1 MMQKFVNLTDSQR
14 EKAIKIGTNVPNGS
28 VGLSWYSAKDILP
41 VNNIVSIDLSETI
54 QENRGSFL
62 KSDNEAFFA
71 FSDEIG
77 LLRTID
83 GNYTFP
89 SDDITISN
97 VALDR
102 AYATEIQD
110 FNSLNPN
117 DFIHHFYI
125 SKFFIIAPYVF
136 SFYSIT
142 QFVEQD
148 KYKDINMKVVDQN
161 GEEYIDKNTGRK
173 KYRFVLEPFK
183 TSVNRMRTELPYRI
197 IVLLDASVPPSDLK
211 LVYDKVECDDNG
223 NTFHLEL
230 NYSETINAVDLFN
243 EIPEE
248 AFVLDDNYRNSRI
261 FSIKKLNQKYSDVV
275 IRQEVENGY
284 QIVSPSKALDDYR
297 TFEVFNWRLIARTNN
312 QVSVSELNGGEE
324 LNSDTA
330 TITKTIRVG
339 VLYSSLNGETNSTI
353 NPYIF
358 ARLESSS
365 FNLAG
370 YEFVNPTKINPV
382 SGALN
387 NAAIDKKKA
396 AYWKVDIDGDDLRNY
411 DYDIVVWC
419 PTATISLV
427 QANKLREF
435 TAKSGTVILDLSK
448 GVSASRLNINTSASL
463 VSSVSSAFI
472 TTSPVIDKTKNGGW
486 TIDSQIFE
494 KPEYGIHGSRKTTTG
509 EYKNFHFFTNYA
521 SENSFIKFGP
531 NANALQ
537 SVGLLVPYVPANA
550 SELVRGNIV
559 AVTFPISSYC
569 NSIYSLSTSDQVV
582 NQNTAS
588 TIYSPSLTI
597 GEQEVYPGVVEGPFK
612 FLYNCISFAS
622 YCRISATREKRI
634 NSALFNFVTDWSSGW
649 VMDQDALL
657 DDEKVKYF
665 KSIPNLDNLGLDIL
679 NKESI
684 NDFYK
689 TKLDDFMLSIQQDK
703 VFGIDYSNIEYYI
716 EVTNPDVKISNATSV
731 SLAGLTGE
739 DNIPS
744 AYYLYKVSDSTQKCF
759 AYTTK
764 PSPKLVVP
772 DGIGPYSIIDK
783 SISSSDKKTLTN
795 NLSILNSFKSYP
807 FKLQSSYTY
816 TSGSDK
822 PVNVTAS
829 ANVNFT
835 MIFKGKYTRTAT
847 TYTKPTAG
855 TSTTTLVNTI
865 VPAENFVS
873 TIDDIGVYVSSSR
886 QPMNTYLYS
895 GDIHIHKDPR
905 LWKAGMT
912 HDYVKYIQY
921 TVGVATGLRVAVD
934 GAYGNQTANAVK
946 TFQINGGQRYLD
958 GTVDSE
964 TKSFMAFF
972 WKNLKKSNLSRY
984 NALRAWAAGNPA
996 TASVVKYIDATDS
1009 NGSVDEIGSKTYK
1022 KLTFSGFGGPNE
1034 AKDIIFFKIPNSVKS
1049 INKIIIEPSDDP
1061 VWRNYTIDIYGYS
1074 ATDEK
1079 NIFKTTNFA
1088 TSKSAVKGNIEIL
1101 LNGIDATKA
1110 RYMWFQVHGKWLP
1123 GYGYAEGFS
1132 IKSIK
1137 VDGKVA
1143 QTTTT
1148 PGTPGSSVTDTITS
1162 DIWAKATVSATQV
1175 FSGVNIATS
1184 QTKTYTPTNLP
1195 DSTAYIQ
1202 SLIIGCES
1210 NGVTT
1215 GGSPFPNGE
1224 MLVPAIASPY
1234 SLDASQ
1240 YSGSTITKFYGD
1252 KVEFDFTKP
1261 PVSVAVTS
1269 ATVASVNEAGK
1280 TMPTSVVDLDVVSPS
1295 IVAKTASV
1303 YYSSSGV
1310 HISQPLD
1317 LSSGFYLRTV
1327 DGRVLPSATNTV
1339 DVNDGILLLCKA
1351 NGTPFGIP
1359 SSVDIKTNI
1368 DSLSSSL
1375 AQEIDWRYGNISA
1388 KNVLGESTGFIY
1400 GFYDVSRK
1408 EFIGKT
1414 IPYLD
1419 IVSRGPSNIFIAVC
1433 AIDADGNTQ
1442 NKNEYIG
1449 PRTSTTFKPVNLPL
1463 KMIAPIYSVKINKA
1477 SAIQMGSIDLNISK
1491 FDAWELPISNGSF
1504 WKSIN
1509 ISKARNWSD
1518 WKAKYLGQ
1526 DLYGYYST
1534 LDELGSPWSKVYGYG
1549 YYDIVD
1555 ESPIIIDDRT
1565 IQLRRVPLMN
1575 MHFPTDNLDTTSG
1588 VVKQVV
1594 QIYVRPDIDSD
1605 WSQISELNIRDIN
1618 SQNGIIKF
1626 RTRLV
1631 PSTRNL
1637 IKVSYVTACKDNLIK
1652 QIKGTPVPLN
1662 PMLNSDSIDFDQA
1675 LYIYLMPKAIYK
1687 EDKLISIPEVPSIG
1701 RSRTRVTEYVKDSV
1715 LNFTYNSGL
1724 FDQRSSEYDPFAL
1737 PIAIIYVTN
1746 NPYRQSPELNDIRL
1760 RGGGLVTDVA
1770 NAELKQ
1776 SIPDVLSYWDVY
1788 PPNGEA
1794 YAKGGYIIIRIPE
1807 VVKSY
1812 FVDEKEI
1819 YQIISNNL
1827 TAGIAYELQD
1837 MNGNSWN

>member
-1 MMQKFVNLTDSQR
+1 MQKFVNLTDSQK
-14 EKAIKIGTNVPNGS
+14 EKAIKIGTNVPAGS
-28 VGLSWYSAKDILP
+28 IGLSWYTAKDILP

-54 QENRGSFL
+54 QENRSPFL

-89 SDDITISN
+89 SDDVKISN
-97 VALDR
+97 ISLDK
-102 AYATEIQD
+102 AYATEVQD
-110 FNSLNPN
+110 YSSLNPN
-117 DFIHHFYI
+117 DFIHHYYI

-136 SFYSIT
+136 SFYSLT
-142 QFVEQD
+142 QYVDQD
-148 KYKDINMKVVDQN
+148 KYKDVNMKVVDQN
-161 GEEYIDKNTGRK
+161 GEEYVDQNTGRK

-183 TSVNRMRTELPYRI
+183 TSVNRMRTEIPYRI
-197 IVLLDASVPPSDLK
+197 IVLLDATTPPSDLK
-211 LVYDKVECDDNG
+211 LIYDKVECDDNG
-223 NTFHLEL
+223 NTFHLEI
-230 NYSETINAVDLFN
+230 NYSETINAVNLFD
-243 EIPEE
+243 EVPEE
-248 AFVLDDNYRNSRI
+248 SFVLDNNYRDSKI
-261 FSIKKLNQKYSDVV
+261 YSIKKLNQKYSDIV
-275 IRQEVENGY
+275 IKQEVENGY
-284 QIVSPSKALDDYR
+284 QIISPSKALDDYR

-312 QVSVSELNGGEE
+312 QVSLSELNGGQE
-324 LNSDTA
+324 LSSDTA

-339 VLYSSLNGETNSTI
+339 VLYSSLAGETNSTI
-353 NPYIF
+353 NPYVF
-358 ARLESSS
+358 ARLESSP

-370 YEFVNPTKINPV
+370 YEFVNPAKINPI

-387 NAAIDKKKA
+387 NASIDKTTA

-411 DYDIVVWC
+411 DYDIVVWS
-419 PTATISLV
+419 PTSAVSLT
-427 QANKLREF
+427 QANKIREF

-448 GVSASRLNINTSASL
+448 GVSASKLNVNVSPSTVNSASATF
-463 VSSVSSAFI
+463 VDSSPI
-472 TTSPVIDKTKNGGW
+472 IDKTKNGGW
-486 TIDSQIFE
+486 TIDSAIFE
-494 KPEYGIHGSRKTTTG
+494 KPEYGINGSRKTTSG
-509 EYKNFHFFTNYA
+509 VYKNFPFFTNYA

-537 SVGLLVPYVPANA
+537 SVGLLIPYVPANA
-550 SELVRGNIV
+550 AELVRGNIV
-559 AVTFPISSYC
+559 AVTFPLASYC

-582 NQNTAS
+582 NQNAGL

-597 GEQEVYPGVVEGPFK
+597 GDDEVYPGILEGPFK
-612 FLYNCISFAS
+612 FLYNCVSFAA

-634 NSALFNFVTDWSSGW
+634 NSSLFNFVTDWSSGW
-649 VMDQDALL
+649 VMDQDALM
-657 DDEKVKYF
+657 DEEKVKYF
-665 KSIPNLDNLGLDIL
+665 KSIPDLDNLGLDII

-703 VFGIDYSNIEYYI
+703 VFGINYSNIQYYI
-716 EVTNPDVKISNATSV
+716 EVTNPDVKISNATAV
-731 SLAGLTGE
+731 SQASLTSD

-744 AYYLYKVSDSTQKCF
+744 TYNLYKVIDSAQKCF

-764 PSPKLVVP
+764 SSPKLVIP

-783 SISSSDKKTLTN
+783 TISSSDKKTLAN

-822 PVNVTAS
+822 PVNVTAN
-829 ANVNFT
+829 ANVNFS
-835 MIFKGKYTRTAT
+835 MIFKGKYTRTSI
-847 TYTKPTAG
+847 TYTSPTAS

-865 VPAENFVS
+865 LPAENFAS
-873 TIDDIGVYVSSSR
+873 AIDDIGVYVSSSS
-886 QPMNTYLYS
+886 QPLNTYLYS
-895 GDIHIHKDPR
+895 GDIDIHKDPR
-905 LWKAGMT
+905 LWKVGMT

-921 TVGVATGLRVAVD
+921 TVGIATGLKVSVD
-934 GAYGNQTANAVK
+934 GVYGNQTANAVK
-946 TFQINGGQRYLD
+946 TFQTNGGQRFLD
-958 GTVDSE
+958 ATVDSE

-972 WKNLKKSNLSRY
+972 WKKLKKSDINRY

-996 TASVVKYIDATDS
+996 TAGVVKYIDATNS

-1034 AKDIIFFKIPNSVKS
+1034 AKDIIFFKIPNSIKS
-1049 INKIIIEPSDDP
+1049 INKIIIEPSNDP
-1061 VWRNYTIDIYGYS
+1061 VWKNYTIDIYGYS

-1079 NIFKTTNFA
+1079 NIFKTTNFV
-1088 TSKSAVKGNIEIL
+1088 TSKSAVNGNIEIL

-1110 RYMWFQVHGKWLP
+1110 RYMWFQVNGKWLP

-1132 IKSIK
+1132 INSIK

-1143 QTTTT
+1143 QTATT
-1148 PGTPGSSVTDTITS
+1148 PGTPGSSVTTTITS
-1162 DIWAKATVSATQV
+1162 DIWAKTTVSATQI
-1175 FSGVNIATS
+1175 FSGVNIATP
-1184 QTKTYTPTNLP
+1184 QTKTYSPTNIP
-1195 DSTAYIQ
+1195 ESTAYIQ

-1215 GGSPFPNGE
+1215 GGSPFPNGG
-1224 MLVPAIASPY
+1224 MFVPTISSPY
-1234 SLDASQ
+1234 SLDASK

-1261 PVSVAVTS
+1261 PVSLTVTS
-1269 ATVASVNEAGK
+1269 ATITSVSEAGK
-1280 TMPTSVVDLDVVSPS
+1280 SMPTSVVDLDVSSPS

-1310 HISQPLD
+1310 HVSQPLD

-1327 DGRVLPSATNTV
+1327 DGRLLPATTNTV
-1339 DVNDGILLLCKA
+1339 DVNDGILLLCNS
-1351 NGTPFGIP
+1351 NGAPFGIP
-1359 SSVDIKTNI
+1359 SSVDISSNI
-1368 DSLSSSL
+1368 NNLSSSL
-1375 AQEIDWRYGNISA
+1375 AQEIDWRYGNLST
-1388 KNVLGESTGFIY
+1388 KNLLGETTGFIY
-1400 GFYDVSRK
+1400 GFYDVNRK

-1449 PRTSTTFKPVNLPL
+1449 PRTSITFKPVNLPL
-1463 KMIAPIYSVKINKA
+1463 KMIAPIYSVKVNKS
-1477 SAIQMGSIDLNISK
+1477 SAIQMGSIDPNISK

-1509 ISKARNWSD
+1509 ISNNRSWSG
-1518 WKAKYLGQ
+1518 WKANYIGQ
-1526 DLYGYYST
+1526 DMYGYYST
-1534 LDELGSPWSKVYGYG
+1534 LDELNSFWSKIYGYG
-1549 YYDIVD
+1549 FYDIVD

-1575 MHFPTDNLDTTSG
+1575 MHVPTDNLNTKAG
-1588 VVKQVV
+1588 IIKQVL
-1594 QIYVRPDIDSD
+1594 QIYTRPDIDSS
-1605 WSQISELNIRDIN
+1605 WSQVAELNIRDIN

-1631 PSTRNL
+1631 PSARNL

-1652 QIKGTPVPLN
+1652 QINGVPVPLN
-1662 PMLNSDSIDFDQA
+1662 PMLNSESIDFDQA
-1675 LYIYLMPKAIYK
+1675 LYIYLLPKAIYK
-1687 EDKLISIPEVPSIG
+1687 EDLLINTPEVPSVG
-1701 RSRTRVTEYVKDSV
+1701 RTRVRVKQYNKTSV
-1715 LNFTYNSGL
+1715 LNFTYNSAL
-1724 FDQRSSEYDPFAL
+1724 FDERSSEYNPFAL

-1746 NPYRQSPELNDIRL
+1746 NPYRQTPELSDIRL
-1760 RGGGLVTDVA
+1760 RGGGLVTDVP

-1788 PPNGEA
+1788 PPSGEA

-1807 VVKSY
+1807 EVKSY
-1812 FVDEKEI
+1812 FIDEKEI